1 MMRSRML
8 FLVGL
13 LVPLLA
19 LVAVLGGAGMQP
31 SPAGEGVR
39 FARTQMYIEYNA
51 TAGDVGM
58 QVSMDGEPW
67 KELRVYRPDG
77 RLIMEIK
84 GRRSLALQGFTEL
97 FFESSEP
104 PLSQVPLPIFLQ
116 RFPAGEY
123 DFDGI
128 TLNGREI
135 EGVATFT
142 HAIPHEP
149 EVLLPK
155 ENSVQ
160 NPKNTMVAWEPVM
173 DPPGSEIVAY
183 QVTVTQ
189 VLDVLPKRVF
199 SVHVPADT
207 LNVTVPPEFLQYDAI
222 YEFEVLAI
230 ETGGN
235 QTIHRGNFT
244 TEK

>member
-1 MMRSRML
+1 MKRRAITVALVGVS
-8 FLVGL
+8 LVGL
-13 LVPLLA
+13 GIA
-19 LVAVLGGAGMQP
+19 GGWSSLPNGDDVQ
-31 SPAGEGVR
+31 

-67 KELRVYRPDG
+67 KHLRVFRPDG
-77 RLIMEIK
+77 RLIMEVR

-104 PLSQVPLPIFLQ
+104 PLASVPLPVFLA

-123 DFDGI
+123 EFEGR

-135 EGVATFT
+135 TGVATFT
-142 HAIPHEP
+142 HAIPEEP
-149 EVLLPK
+149 VVVSPQD
-155 ENSVQ
+155 NTVQ
-160 NPKNTMVAWEPVM
+160 NPANTVVTWIPVSN
-173 DPPGSEIVAY
+173 PPGSEIVAY

-189 VLDVLPKRVF
+189 ALDVLPKRVF

-207 LNVTVPPEFLQYDAI
+207 TNVTVPAEFLQHGAV

-230 ETGGN
+230 EAGGN
-235 QTIHRGNFT
+235 QTIHRGDFT
-244 TEK
+244 TAP